1 MQQCMQ
7 ANDVCSACQG
17 YGRVFP
23 ASSSNV
29 MLRPYIA
36 CMQLVVVSPLMRTC
50 ETAAGVFGGAA
61 PGSPDGELLM
71 KRQDDSH
78 LERSAHDAIALPADM
93 PFVAEE
99 LVRERMGEPLLSWPM
114 TPLHSPSA
122 PYMRHRKHTLRVRS

>member
-1 MQQCMQ
+1 MHWRRR
-7 ANDVCSACQG
+7 ADDACSPCQG
-17 YGRVFP
+17 CGQLLP
-23 ASSSNV
+23 ASSSDV
-29 MLRPYIA
+29 MLRSYVA
-36 CMQLVVVSPLMRTC
+36 CMQLVLVSPLMRTC

-99 LVRERMGEPLLSWPM
+99 LVRERMGEPLKSWDMMCQQNPF
-114 TPLHSPSA
+114 
-122 PYMRHRKHTLRVRS
+122 TL